1 MCLDELLD
9 LLKNAE
15 TVEEINIK
23 KSEIEKIIPKIK
35 IMYEYDQKNSAHQYD
50 LWRHS
55 LHTVINLPRNLDDP
69 MIYLA
74 ALLHDVGK
82 PDSCCKG
89 KRENDKNMHYYGH
102 QLRSM
107 EIVRD
112 EVIPYLDNIGY
123 ELSYVDIR
131 RLLYYIEYHDDH
143 VSVKLKHLRRHLKL
157 MDFKEFQLLMQLQV
171 ADAKAHIQIP
181 IIADRVSI
189 CSQLAGE
196 RGMELYQRLK
206 NGE

>member
-1 MCLDELLD
+1 MCLNELLE

-69 MIYLA
+69 MLYLA
-74 ALLHDVGK
+74 ALLHDIGK

-89 KRENDKNMHYYGH
+89 KREDDKNMHYYGH
-102 QLRSM
+102 QLKSM

-123 ELSYVDIR
+123 KLSYVDIR

-157 MDFKEFQLLMQLQV
+157 MDFKEFQMLMQLQV

-181 IIADRVSI
+181 IIAERVSI
-189 CSQLAGE
+189 CSQLAGKS
-196 RGMELYQRLK
+196 GVELYQRIK